1 MLLLGCCWQAAPAQL
16 LAQGCYCL
24 AALLLQ
30 VAAVLQAPRVGAAGA
45 AAAALLLLLLLLLA
59 GVVEVAALQP
69 VEGEE
74 EAQMPAQA
82 RMLGH

>member
-1 MLLLGCCWQAAPAQL
+1 
-16 LAQGCYCL
+16 L

-30 VAAVLQAPRVGAAGA
+30 AALVLLAPLAGAAGA
-45 AAAALLLLLLLLLA
+45 AAVLLLLLLV
-59 GVVEVAALQP
+59 GVVEVAGLLP

-74 EAQMPAQA
+74 EAQRPVQA